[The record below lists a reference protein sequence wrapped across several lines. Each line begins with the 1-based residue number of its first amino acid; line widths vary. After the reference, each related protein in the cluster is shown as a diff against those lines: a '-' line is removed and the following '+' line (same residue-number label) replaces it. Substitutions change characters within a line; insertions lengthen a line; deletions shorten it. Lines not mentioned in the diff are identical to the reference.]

1 MKDLVILNRK
11 RYKDNKLEIKEGIKV
26 IYGEQ
31 CVLNERFDLVSL
43 LKCELDS
50 NEVICNYYNIHAGY
64 CPNYL
69 KTKLKNENNKS
80 LESDNPNKIIKE
92 FEKELKSQ
100 MQVYV
105 SLYNEKE
112 CFKIIKG
119 FGRYIFKALKIETDE
134 LWNCII
140 TTQPFVRNDFQKILL
155 KSIER
160 EKLKSIINQF
170 IQTYG
175 VLTLL
180 NNNEEWIDIIYT
192 SLLVYIIMHLI
203 KTLYEEKSI
212 EEKTKK
218 FRRFFKKLNALNGNT
233 IDINEVIRTLFKN
246 LKNAEESRLCWC
258 KGVKVVKLKSDSK
271 IVREIGDLIGF
282 TINYIDNLYFENSQ
296 YYEFYQADYLVDL
309 LEEHREYLKSKG
321 KKEADK
327 YTYETLDKS
336 YTRYVL
342 KY

>member
-1 MKDLVILNRK
+1 
-11 RYKDNKLEIKEGIKV
+11 
-26 IYGEQ
+26 
-31 CVLNERFDLVSL
+31 
-43 LKCELDS
+43 
-50 NEVICNYYNIHAGY
+50 
-64 CPNYL
+64 
-69 KTKLKNENNKS
+69 
-80 LESDNPNKIIKE
+80 
-92 FEKELKSQ
+92 

-160 EKLKSIINQF
+160 KKLENIINQF

-218 FRRFFKKLNALNGNT
+218 FRRFFKKLNALNGN
-233 IDINEVIRTLFKN
+233 N
-246 LKNAEESRLCWC
+246 LKNAEGSRLCWC

-296 YYEFYQADYLVDL
+296 YYEFYQADHLVDL
-309 LEEHREYLKSKG
+309 LEEHRIKLKETLESVDKTIIASRIFATG
-321 KKEADK
+321 ILQPKEAF
-327 YTYETLDKS
+327 EFINNLD
-336 YTRYVL
+336 YVSGITFGVASEKEASGDFSIL
-342 KY
+342 NEL

>member
-1 MKDLVILNRK
+1 MKELLMFNRK
-11 RYKDNKLEIKEGIKV
+11 RYKDNKVEINEGIKV
-26 IYGEQ
+26 IYGER
-31 CVLNERFDLVSL
+31 CVLNEQFNLLNL
-43 LKCELDS
+43 LKSGLES
-50 NEVICNYYNIHAGY
+50 NEVICNYYNIFDGY
-64 CPNYL
+64 CPYYL
-69 KTKLKNENNKS
+69 KTKLKNKNDDS
-80 LESDNPNKIIKE
+80 LKSDNPNKIIKE

-105 SLYNEKE
+105 SLYNEEE
-112 CFKIIKG
+112 CFKIIEK
-119 FGRYIFKALKIETDE
+119 FGRYIFNALKIETDE
-134 LWNCII
+134 LWKCII

-155 KSIER
+155 KSIKR
-160 EKLKSIINQF
+160 EKLERIINQF

-246 LKNAEESRLCWC
+246 LKYAEGSRLCWC
-258 KGVKVVKLKSDSK
+258 NGVKLVKLKSDSK

-296 YYEFYQADYLVDL
+296 YYEFYQADHLVDL

>member
-1 MKDLVILNRK
+1 MKDLVMLNRK
-11 RYKDNKLEIKEGIKV
+11 RYKNNKLEIKEGIKV

-43 LKCELDS
+43 LKYGLNS
-50 NEVICNYYNIHAGY
+50 NEVICNYYNILVGY

-80 LESDNPNKIIKE
+80 LESANPNKIIKE

-105 SLYNEKE
+105 SLYNEEE
-112 CFKIIKG
+112 CFKIIEK
-119 FGRYIFKALKIETDE
+119 FGHYIFNALKIETDE
-134 LWNCII
+134 LWKCII

-160 EKLKSIINQF
+160 EKLESIINQF

-192 SLLVYIIMHLI
+192 SLLVYIIMRLI
-203 KTLYEEKSI
+203 KTLNEEKSN
-212 EEKTKK
+212 EEKI
-218 FRRFFKKLNALNGNT
+218 KKLTILFEKLNVPKDNT
-233 IDINEVIRTLFKN
+233 IDLNEVIRTLFKN
-246 LKNAEESRLCWC
+246 LKNAEGSRLCWC
-258 KGVKVVKLKSDSK
+258 KGIKVVKLKSDSK
-271 IVREIGDLIGF
+271 IVREIGDIIGF
-282 TINYIDNLYFENSQ
+282 TINYMDNLYFENSQ
-296 YYEFYQADYLVDL
+296 YYEFWEADYLVEL
-309 LEEHREYLKSKG
+309 LEEHREYLKSLG

-327 YTYETLDKS
+327 YSYEKLENS
-336 YTRYVL
+336 YKRRLLNY
-342 KY
+342 